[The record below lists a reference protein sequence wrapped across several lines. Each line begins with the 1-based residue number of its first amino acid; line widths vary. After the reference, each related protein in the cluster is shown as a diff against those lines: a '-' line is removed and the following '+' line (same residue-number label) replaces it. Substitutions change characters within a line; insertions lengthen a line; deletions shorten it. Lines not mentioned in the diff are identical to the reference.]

1 MNTIPTDPDEIRD
14 RLAEEC
20 SLIYEGLLIGSEK
33 VKEYFDLLKHSL
45 NPALA
50 ANLARYHA
58 RQHATSRKRLGSE
71 FFFEEVPN
79 NGIVLR
85 RDWCE
90 LKVLKGRDGEPPTA
104 TKTNRSRRFYSQSSQ
119 RSLPGIDWNGLL
131 ESVDWKTFVAGKSK
145 LNLIL
150 CWEVDETYGISNV
163 QLMCPR
169 SSGKYGQGVKL
180 FWRRQVAHPVYGI
193 KGLRGVNDDAD
204 VDDIDI
210 FFEDTGEQDP
220 E

>member
-1 MNTIPTDPDEIRD
+1 MNTIPADPDEIRD
-14 RLAEEC
+14 LLAEEC
-20 SLIYEGLLIGSEK
+20 SLIYEGLLLGSEK
-33 VKEYFDLLKHSL
+33 VKEYFELLDHEL

-50 ANLARYHA
+50 ANIARYHA
-58 RQHATSRKRLGSE
+58 KRHATTRKRLGSE
-71 FFFEEVPN
+71 FYLEEVPN

-104 TKTNRSRRFYSQSSQ
+104 SKTNRSRRFYSQVFVQ
-119 RSLPGIDWNGLL
+119 RCLPGFEKAL
-131 ESVDWKTFVAGKSK
+131 ESVDWKGFVAGKNK

-169 SSGKYGQGVKL
+169 SSGKYKQGVKL

-193 KGLRGVNDDAD
+193 KNLPSVNDNAD

-210 FFEDTGEQDP
+210 YFEDTGEQDP